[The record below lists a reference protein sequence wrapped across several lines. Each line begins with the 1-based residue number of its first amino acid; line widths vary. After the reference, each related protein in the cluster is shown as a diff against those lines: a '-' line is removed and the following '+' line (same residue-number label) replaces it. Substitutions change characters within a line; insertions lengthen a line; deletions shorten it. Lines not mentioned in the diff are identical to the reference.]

1 MAKLLIRKAEAKDV
15 NELLELYRQL
25 ASSGELPNVADAA
38 MVIELIDS
46 NPWMLF
52 LVADLDEVVVG
63 TVTMVIVPAVTHSA
77 QPWAQIEHMVVHE
90 AYRGT
95 GIGHVL
101 LARCE
106 EHIRSVG
113 GYKMQLQSSNHR
125 DDAHKFYERE
135 GFGASSRGYR
145 RYL

>member
-1 MAKLLIRKAEAKDV
+1 MADVLIRKASPEDV
-15 NELLELYRQL
+15 DGLLELYRQL
-25 ASSGELPNVADAA
+25 ASSGELPNAGNAA

-46 NPWMLF
+46 NPWMLY
-52 LVADLDEVVVG
+52 LVAELDDVVVG

-90 AYRGT
+90 AHRKT
-95 GIGHVL
+95 GIGHAL

-106 EHIRSVG
+106 EHIRSIG
-113 GYKMQLQSSNHR
+113 GYKMQLQSSNQR
-125 DDAHKFYERE
+125 DDAHEFYERE
-135 GFGASSRGYR
+135 GFSASSVGYQ

>member
-1 MAKLLIRKAEAKDV
+1 MAEIHIRKAEAKDV
-15 NELLELYRQL
+15 DELLGLYRQL
-25 ASSGELPNVADAA
+25 ASSGELPTAADAA
-38 MVIELIDS
+38 MVVELIDS

-52 LVADLDEVVVG
+52 LVAERDDVVVG

-90 AYRGT
+90 AHRKS
-95 GIGHVL
+95 GIGHAL

-106 EHIRSVG
+106 EHVRSVG

-125 DDAHKFYERE
+125 DDAHKFYEHE
-135 GFGASSRGYR
+135 GFSASSRGYR

>member
-1 MAKLLIRKAEAKDV
+1 MADALIRKASLEDV
-15 NELLELYRQL
+15 DGLLELYRQL
-25 ASSGELPNVADAA
+25 ASSGELPNAENAA

-46 NPWMLF
+46 NPWMLY
-52 LVADLDEVVVG
+52 LVAELDDVVVG

-90 AYRGT
+90 DHRKK
-95 GIGHVL
+95 GIGHAL

-106 EHIRSVG
+106 EHIRSIG
-113 GYKMQLQSSNHR
+113 GYKIQLQSSNNR
-125 DDAHKFYERE
+125 DEAHTFYEQA
-135 GFGASSRGYR
+135 GFSASSRGYR

>member
-1 MAKLLIRKAEAKDV
+1 MAELLIRKAAVEDV
-15 NELLELYRQL
+15 DGLLELYRQL
-25 ASSGELPNVADAA
+25 ASSGELPSAADAA
-38 MVIELIDS
+38 MVVELIDS

-52 LVADLDEVVVG
+52 LVAEFDDVVVG

-77 QPWAQIEHMVVHE
+77 QPWAQVEHMVVHE
-90 AYRGT
+90 AHRKS
-95 GIGHVL
+95 GIGHAL

-125 DDAHKFYERE
+125 DNAHTFYEHE
-135 GFGASSRGYR
+135 GFSASSRGYR
-145 RYL
+145 KYL